1 MDSNLTSSDIPLG
14 LGMALAQNTEA
25 LKKFALLSED
35 QRKSLIEGAH
45 NVNSRREMRN
55 YVNNIIKM

>member
-1 MDSNLTSSDIPLG
+1 MDRNLTNGDIPMG
-14 LGMALAQNTEA
+14 FGMALAQNTEA
-25 LKKFALLSED
+25 LKKFALLSEG

-45 NVNSRREMRN
+45 NVKSRQEMRE